1 MDTPAERRTVIVTG
15 ANSGIG
21 LATAVLAAAR
31 GFRTVATVR
40 SDAKAELV
48 HRAAADE
55 AVVIDTEVVDIT
67 DAEACRVLVERH
79 RPWGIVN
86 NAGYALAGAIED
98 VTDDEARAALEVMV
112 VAPMRLARLALPFMR
127 ERRSG
132 RIVNVSSVYGFTA
145 TALSGWYQG
154 AKHALEGLSDALRI
168 EVAGDGVA
176 VVLIEPGGFRTGI
189 WAEHEAELERRAES
203 RYAPNYRR
211 SLDLTRR
218 YDILMGEPEEAAKM
232 VVGALEARAPRAR
245 YLVGRDAWAIA
256 AFDRLTITPVKD
268 RLQRFVLGL

>member
-1 MDTPAERRTVIVTG
+1 MSSPAEKRTVLVTG
-15 ANSGIG
+15 ANSGLG
-21 LATAVLAAAR
+21 LATAVLAAAH

-40 SDAKAELV
+40 SDIKAALV
-48 HRAAADE
+48 HDAADDNGL
-55 AVVIDTEVVDIT
+55 VIETEVVELT
-67 DAEACRVLVERH
+67 DADACRLLIEQH

-86 NAGYALAGAIED
+86 NAGFAMAGAIED
-98 VTDDEARAALEVMV
+98 VSDEEARAALEVMV
-112 VAPMRLARLALPFMR
+112 LAPMRLARLALPFMR
-127 ERRSG
+127 ERGSG
-132 RIVNVSSVYGFTA
+132 RIVNISSVYGFTA

-168 EVAGDGVA
+168 EVAADGIA

-189 WAEHEAELERRAES
+189 WAEQEATLGQWADS

-218 YDILMGEPEEAAKM
+218 YDLIMGEPEEAAKAI
-232 VVGALEARAPRAR
+232 VGSLEARHPRAR

-256 AFDRLTITPVKD
+256 AFDRFTLTPVKD
-268 RLQRFVLGL
+268 RIQRFVLGL